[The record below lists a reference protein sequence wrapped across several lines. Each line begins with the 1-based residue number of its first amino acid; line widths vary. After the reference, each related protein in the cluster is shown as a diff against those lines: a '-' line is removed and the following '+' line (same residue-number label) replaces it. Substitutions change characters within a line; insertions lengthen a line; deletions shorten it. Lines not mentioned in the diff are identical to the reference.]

1 MENGGQT
8 VISRKLPPR
17 LARLEELAYNFWWAW
32 HRPARDLFK
41 QLDRTLWTTTRHN
54 PVRILKETPQER
66 LDQLAKDP
74 VFLRDYDAVLME
86 MDRDTK
92 DGHLWYRRVYP
103 KLCEHPIAYLSAE
116 FGLHSSL
123 PIYSGGL
130 GVLSGDHTK
139 EASDL
144 GLPFVAVGFLYEQG
158 YFRQRLDH
166 SGWQEAIYP
175 PLDPEQ
181 VALRPITVEDD
192 GCGTI
197 VVKVGDREIHLRLW
211 EVLVGRA
218 RLYLI
223 DAGVEEN
230 APWDRQLTA
239 RLYGGDRE
247 MRIQQE
253 ILLGIGGVRVLRAL
267 GIEPKVWHLNEGH
280 SAFMVLE
287 RAREYVSQGLSF
299 EEACERVRAGTVFTT
314 HTPVPAGHDVFDFG
328 LVEKYFHD
336 FWPQLGLSREEFL
349 SLGSYDMGFGPAFNM
364 TRLALRLSG
373 RANGVSALHGEV
385 SRQMWHAL
393 WPDRPVEA
401 VPIGHVTNGVHLSS
415 WTGEAMHR
423 LYRKYI
429 SPDWIQRQDDPLLWA
444 RVEEIP
450 DEDLW
455 QAHVYLKRKMFST
468 IRERARDDWIAR
480 SMPPEQLLASGIF
493 LDPDALVIGFARR
506 FATYKRANLIFQDI
520 ERLLELVHD
529 QYHPVQFIFAG
540 KAHPADDPGKLL
552 LQQVYNYVRDPK
564 FGGRI
569 AFVEDYDLHIARY
582 LVQGVDVW
590 LNTPRKPNE
599 ASGTSGMKA
608 AFNGVL
614 NLSVLDGWWAE
625 AYNGRNGWAI
635 DPGVEFADPYE
646 QDKADAAALYQVL
659 EEQVVPLYYQR
670 DRDFVPRGWVAM
682 MREAIRTVGPLFSTR
697 RMVKEYTEKYYV
709 PALEE
714 VLALEGE
721 KEATVELIDTQDLRD
736 VS

>member
-1 MENGGQT
+1 MNRTQNDDLKEQ
-8 VISRKLPPR
+8 LPLR
-17 LARLEELAYNFWWAW
+17 LVRLSELAYNFWWSW
-32 HRPARDLFK
+32 NRPSRDLFE
-41 QLDRTLWTTTRHN
+41 QVDRALWTATRHN
-54 PVRILKETPQER
+54 PVRILRETPR
-66 LDQLAKDP
+66 DSLVALTKDP
-74 VFLRDYDAVLME
+74 SFLRDFDAVLME
-86 MDRDTK
+86 LDRDTK
-92 DGHLWYRRVYP
+92 DGQAWYQQAYP
-103 KLCEHPIAYLSAE
+103 DLCHHPIAYFSAE
-116 FGLHSSL
+116 FGLHISL

-175 PLDPEQ
+175 PLNPYE
-181 VALRPITVEDD
+181 VALRPITLEEDA
-192 GCGTI
+192 CGT
-197 VVKVGDREIHLRLW
+197 VTVSVGDREICLQLW
-211 EVLVGRA
+211 EVAVGRA

-267 GIEPKVWHLNEGH
+267 GIEPQIWHINEGH

-287 RAREYVSQGLSF
+287 RAREYVAQGHSF
-299 EEACERVRAGTVFTT
+299 EAAFELVRASTVFTT

-328 LVEKYFHD
+328 LIDKYFHGYWSELD
-336 FWPQLGLSREEFL
+336 LSRDDFL
-349 SLGSYDMGFGPAFNM
+349 ALGSYDPGHGAGFNM
-364 TRLALRLSG
+364 TKLALQMSG
-373 RANGVSALHGEV
+373 YANGVSALHGQV
-385 SRQMWHAL
+385 SRRMWQSL
-393 WPDRPVEA
+393 WPDRKEVDI
-401 VPIGHVTNGVHLSS
+401 PIGHVTNGVHLPS

-429 SPDWIQRQDDPLLWA
+429 SPDWIERQDDPLLWS
-444 RVEEIP
+444 RIEEIP
-450 DEDLW
+450 DSELW
-455 QAHVYLKRKMFST
+455 EAHTLLKQKMFST
-468 IRERARDDWIAR
+468 VRERARQDWITRA
-480 SMPPEQLLASGIF
+480 MPPEQLLASGIF
-493 LDPDALVIGFARR
+493 LDPNALVIGFARR
-506 FATYKRANLIFQDI
+506 FATYKRATLIFRDVD
-520 ERLLELVHD
+520 RLMRLIHD
-529 QYHPVQFIFAG
+529 PYRPVQIIFAG

-552 LQQVYNYVRDPK
+552 MQRLYNYARDPK

-569 AFVEDYDLHIARY
+569 AFVEDYDMHVARY

-614 NLSVLDGWWAE
+614 NLSILDGWWAE

-635 DPGVEFADPYE
+635 DSGVETDHWE
-646 QDKADAAALYQVL
+646 DQDRADAEALYRIL
-659 EEQVVPLYYQR
+659 EEQVVPLFYQR
-670 DRDFVPRGWVAM
+670 DRDYVPRGWVAM
-682 MREAIRTVGPLFSTR
+682 MREAIRTVGPNFSTR
-697 RMVKEYTEKYYV
+697 RMVKEYAERYYV
-709 PALEE
+709 PALKAS
-714 VLALEGE
+714 LAGTPQ
-721 KEATVELIDTQDLRD
+721 AD
-736 VS
+736 

>member
-1 MENGGQT
+1 VNRTRNDAVKEQLT
-8 VISRKLPPR
+8 PR
-17 LARLEELAYNFWWAW
+17 LARLAELAYDFWWSW

-41 QLDRTLWTTTRHN
+41 QVDRALWTSTRHN
-54 PVRILKETPQER
+54 PVRILRETPREQI
-66 LDQLAKDP
+66 LSLTKDP
-74 VFLRDYDAVLME
+74 AFLRDFDAVLME
-86 MDRDTK
+86 LDREIK
-92 DGHLWYRRVYP
+92 NGHTWYKQTYP
-103 KLCEHPIAYLSAE
+103 ELYNHPIAYFSAE
-116 FGLHSSL
+116 FGLHISL

-175 PLDPEQ
+175 PLNPEE
-181 VALRPITVEDD
+181 VALRPITLEEDS
-192 GCGTI
+192 CGTI
-197 VVKVGDREIHLRLW
+197 TVNVGDRPICLQLW
-211 EVLVGRA
+211 EVAVGRA

-267 GIEPKVWHLNEGH
+267 GIEPRVWHINEGH

-287 RAREYVSQGLSF
+287 RTREYVAQGASF
-299 EEACERVRAGTVFTT
+299 EEARDLVRASTIFTT

-328 LVEKYFHD
+328 LVDKYFHGY
-336 FWPQLGLSREEFL
+336 WSELGLSRDDFL
-349 SLGSYDMGFGPAFNM
+349 ALGSHDAGHGAGFNM
-364 TRLALRLSG
+364 TKLALQLSG
-373 RANGVSALHGEV
+373 YANGVSELHGQV
-385 SRQMWHAL
+385 SRRMWQSL
-393 WPDRPVEA
+393 WPGRQEDE
-401 VPIGHVTNGVHLSS
+401 VPIGYVTNGVHLPS

-423 LYRKYI
+423 VYRKYV
-429 SPDWIQRQDDPLLWA
+429 SPDWIQRQDDPLLWS

-450 DEDLW
+450 DSELW
-455 QAHVYLKRKMFST
+455 EAHSLLKQKMFAT
-468 IRERARDDWIAR
+468 IRERARQDWITR
-480 SMPPEQLLASGIF
+480 STPPEQLLASGIF
-493 LDPDALVIGFARR
+493 LDPNALVIGFARR
-506 FATYKRANLIFQDI
+506 FATYKRATLIFRDVD
-520 ERLLELVHD
+520 RLMQLVHN
-529 QYHPVQFIFAG
+529 QYRPVQIIFAG

-552 LQQVYNYVRDPK
+552 MQRLYNYARDPK

-569 AFVEDYDLHIARY
+569 AFVEDYDMHIARY

-614 NLSVLDGWWAE
+614 NLSILDGWWAE

-635 DPGVEFADPYE
+635 ESGVET
-646 QDKADAAALYQVL
+646 QDLDAQDRADADALYRIL
-659 EEQVVPLYYQR
+659 EEQVVPLFYQR
-670 DRDFVPRGWVAM
+670 DHDYIPRGWVAM
-682 MREAIRTVGPLFSTR
+682 MREAIRTVGPQFSTR
-697 RMVKEYTEKYYV
+697 RMVKEYTERYYV
-709 PALEE
+709 SALHAT
-714 VLALEGE
+714 LAMMS
-721 KEATVELIDTQDLRD
+721 EAK
-736 VS
+736 